1 MYDFLNYI
9 ILAILIEKLTNN
21 IITYKY
27 YTTFRCFFQRFL
39 VVFFCSISRNSNK
52 FFVYLL
58 QFKGK
63 MRFFATKKRSALALR
78 EFSDPSKLG
87 KSEAVDE
94 CVDLLSVSAHRAVV
108 RGMKLVIVK
117 VIGVEY
123 RVNGIIKAVVDRCEY
138 RCNA

>member
-1 MYDFLNYI
+1 MYDFFKLHYFGYFF
-9 ILAILIEKLTNN
+9 EKLTNN

-27 YTTFRCFFQRFL
+27 YTTFHSFFQRFL

-63 MRFFATKKRSALALR
+63 MRLFATKKRSAFALR

-87 KSEAVDE
+87 ESKAVDE

-108 RGMKLVIVK
+108 
-117 VIGVEY
+117 
-123 RVNGIIKAVVDRCEY
+123 
-138 RCNA
+138 